1 MEEKII
7 WKRKSAVSNN
17 NIKKKVK
24 KEEAVQ
30 PEAPLRSVEFKF
42 IGDPIPMDEA
52 VKRWPERYVPEVIE
66 KIKQE
71 NARMIAR
78 GAKDNELEEIMDV
91 KCHYS
96 KALVDGTYYDLNDN
110 AHVLGDKP
118 LPYVCKIIE
127 FFETIDN
134 EAYFRAQ
141 WYYRPTD
148 TVCREAVLKK
158 KNDKNKSKEEQE
170 QDVEDQYQEEQ
181 DVEDPP
187 QEEQDVADKKDKK
200 NKAKNKP
207 KIDHKVHL
215 HEKRIFISKV
225 KDNNPLDLLLE
236 KVNIA
241 RIASNVDSKM
251 KQETIAN
258 SDYFYDMAYQ
268 LPYKSFVSIPPEDAE
283 EVSGESSGISTASDS
298 ENSVAEIKKSKASS
312 NEFGQSSKSELSL
325 LDLYSGCGAMSTG
338 LTLGAD
344 VGGLKLVTRW
354 AVDCN
359 ASACQTLEL
368 NHPKTMVRNECAE
381 DFLSLLKEWRK
392 LCNQYLPRGCSND
405 TVQGSEDPED
415 LEELS
420 PGEFVVESL
429 VGISFGKPEVNA
441 ANFHEKDEEKK
452 VKATELFFK
461 VHWKG
466 YASTEDTWESY
477 KGLSN
482 CEDKICEFVKKGHH
496 SKLLPLPGD
505 VDVICGG
512 PPCQGI
518 SGFNRF
524 RNDEEP
530 LDDNKNYQM
539 LVYMDI
545 VKFLNP
551 PYILMENVVDLVK
564 FADGYLARYA
574 VKRLLSMDYQ
584 VRLGIMAA
592 GSFGLPQFRQRVFV
606 WGAHID
612 KKIPSYPYPTHEVVV
627 RGGIPT
633 EFEQCLV
640 AYDEDNKPKLEDRLF
655 LKDALTDLPEV
666 HNGEERDEMPYGE
679 NPLTDFQR
687 YIRMNREGTGL
698 QGILFDHNPLVLNTD
713 DYQRVCRVPKQK
725 GANFSHMGGVFLN
738 AKGKW
743 EIDSSKPR
751 EMLASKKPL
760 IPEYALTFTGGNSSK
775 PFARLWWDETVPT
788 VVTRAEPHNQAIMH
802 PVQDRVLSVR
812 ENARLQGFP
821 DYYKFCGTIKE
832 KYVQIGNAVAVPVGK
847 VLGYALA
854 LAWKGNR
861 HDEPLFKLPENFALI
876 VGPLPTAA
884 VETENRAV
892 QEE

>member
-1 MEEKII
+1 MRRSTRVRKTVLEPQVDPEMEEKST

-17 NIKKKVK
+17 NSKKKVK
-24 KEEAVQ
+24 KE
-30 PEAPLRSVEFKF
+30 EFKF

-78 GAKDNELEEIMDV
+78 GATEDEIEEIMDV

-96 KALVDGTYYDLNDN
+96 KAFVDGTFYDLNDN

-148 TVCREAVLKK
+148 TVCREAVLRK
-158 KNDKNKSKEEQE
+158 KNDKDKSKEEQ
-170 QDVEDQYQEEQ
+170 DAEDQSLEEQ
-181 DVEDPP
+181 DVTDKP
-187 QEEQDVADKKDKK
+187 KKDKK
-200 NKAKNKP
+200 DEKKKAMHKP

-236 KVNIA
+236 KV
-241 RIASNVDSKM
+241 DPKM
-251 KQETIAN
+251 KQEKVAS
-258 SDYFYDMAYQ
+258 SDYFYDMSYQ
-268 LPYKSFVSIPPEDAE
+268 LPYKSFVSIPPEVDAE
-283 EVSGESSGISTASDS
+283 EVSDESSGLSTASDS
-298 ENSVAEIKKSKASS
+298 ENAVAEIRESRATS
-312 NEFGQSSKSELSL
+312 NDIWQSSKSELSL

-344 VGGLKLVTRW
+344 VGGLNLVTRW

-368 NHPKTMVRNECAE
+368 NHPETKVRNECAE
-381 DFLSLLKEWRK
+381 DFLSLLKEWQK
-392 LCNQYLPRGCSND
+392 LCNQYLPRDCSND
-405 TVQGSEDPED
+405 IVQGSEDLKD

-441 ANFHEKDEEKK
+441 ANFLEKDEDKK
-452 VKATELFFK
+452 VKATELYFK

-466 YASTEDTWESY
+466 YASTEDSWELY
-477 KGLSN
+477 TGLSN
-482 CEDKICEFVKKGHH
+482 CEDKICEFVKMGRR
-496 SKLLPLPGD
+496 SKLLPLSGD

-524 RNDEEP
+524 RNDQEP
-530 LDDNKNYQM
+530 LDDDKNYQM

-551 PYILMENVVDLVK
+551 SYILMENVVDLVK

-640 AYDEDNKPKLEDRLF
+640 AYDEDNKPILEDRLF

-666 HNGEERDEMPYGE
+666 ENGEVRDEMPYGQD
-679 NPLTDFQR
+679 PLTEFQK
-687 YIRMNREGTGL
+687 YIRMNKEGTGL
-698 QGILFDHNPLVLNTD
+698 HGILFDHNPLALNTD
-713 DYQRVCRVPKQK
+713 DYQRVCRVPRQK
-725 GANFSHMGGVFLN
+725 GGNFSHMGRVFLN

-743 EIDSSKPR
+743 ELDSSKPR
-751 EMLASKKPL
+751 EMLASGRPL
-760 IPEYALTFTGGNSSK
+760 IPEYALTFTGGNSTK
-775 PFARLWWDETVPT
+775 PFGRLWWDETVPT

-832 KYVQIGNAVAVPVGK
+832 KYVQIGNAVAVPAGK

-854 LAWKGNR
+854 LAWKGNH
-861 HDEPLFKLPENFALI
+861 HDEPLFKLPENFASI

-884 VETENRAV
+884 VLTENRAV
-892 QEE
+892 EGGI